1 MLMSLSET
9 ISISICDIAV
19 QFCGH
24 MQDTLGTVEEKQE
37 VEQTDTKWT
46 FLWQANILCLWEREW
61 VVSNACHMYSIPE
74 TIKKEYETR
83 FATKIKQIKLLEKCV
98 CIYLSDTKK

>member
-24 MQDTLGTVEEKQE
+24 MQDTLGTVEEKQQ

-46 FLWQANILCLWEREW
+46 FLLAGKYTLLVGERMSCFKCLSH
-61 VVSNACHMYSIPE
+61 VLYSG
-74 TIKKEYETR
+74 
-83 FATKIKQIKLLEKCV
+83 
-98 CIYLSDTKK
+98 DN